1 MIRLK
6 KKLFSGLKI
15 GNFKAKLPII
25 QGGMSVGISLSG
37 LASAVANEGGIG
49 VIGGA
54 AIGML
59 EPDFNKNF
67 REANTRALIK
77 EIKRAREKSS
87 GLIGVNLMVALSDY
101 EDLLAVAV
109 KNEVDVL
116 FLGAGLP
123 LRFPENAQ
131 PGKVRTALAP
141 IISSARAAKIILESW
156 ARKFRK
162 LPDALVVEGPK
173 AGGHLGFKREQIDD
187 PDFQLEKILP
197 EVVAV
202 IKPYEQEFQVKIPVL
217 AAGGIY
223 SGADVHRFLALGADG
238 VQMATRFVTTHECD
252 ASEKFKES
260 YLRARQEDL
269 VIINSPVGL
278 PGRAINNSFL
288 EDVRQGIRKPFRCS
302 WKCLKTC
309 QLKKAPYCIASALT
323 NAKQGNLLEGF
334 SFAGVNAYLNEKISS
349 VREVISSLLEEYERS
364 LVENRL
370 AFKPI

>member
-6 KKLFSGLKI
+6 EKLFSGLKI

-59 EPDFNKNF
+59 ERDFNKNF
-67 REANTRALIK
+67 REANTQALVK
-77 EIKRAREKSS
+77 EIKKAREKSS

-101 EDLLAVAV
+101 ENLLEVAV
-109 KNEVDVL
+109 KNEVDIL

-123 LRFPENAQ
+123 LRFPASVR
-131 PGKVRTALAP
+131 PGKIKTALAP

-173 AGGHLGFKREQIDD
+173 AGGHLGFKMDQINH

-197 EVVAV
+197 EV
-202 IKPYEQEFQVKIPVL
+202 INIIEPYQLDFQVKIPVI

-223 SGADVHRFLALGADG
+223 SGSDILRFFSLGADG
-238 VQMATRFVTTHECD
+238 VQMATRFVTTDECD
-252 ASEKFKES
+252 ASDKFKEA

-288 EDVRQGIRKPFRCS
+288 EDVTRGVRKPFKCS
-302 WKCLKTC
+302 WQCLKTC

-323 NAKQGNLLEGF
+323 NAKKGNLLEGF
-334 SFAGVNAYLNEKISS
+334 SFAGVNAYLSEKIIS
-349 VREVISSLLEEYERS
+349 VREVIASLIEEYERS
-364 LVENRL
+364 LVEDRPVFES
-370 AFKPI
+370 A